1 MYNRKY
7 GSVNKALIIV
17 LGQTGPL
24 MGLVRGGGGKE
35 LFKYIPARRPGHMT
49 TEGVARLIT
58 YQRGDT
64 IRVRD
69 GFSPRFHDDCSHRA
83 LWRFISC
90 RTLPSRPL
98 SWSIPHTHSPPS
110 KVFAIRILF
119 CMKSAARC
127 RWNNS
132 PTFCGN
138 YPGKARYEILLSPVS
153 HYITTYLPS
162 HKISQLFSARIF
174 NFILAAEYL
183 LNSRNLFSKIWDFF
197 HLTVKSRLRE
207 ELYLVFIHLVQS
219 AAQDL
224 KNQTYTVILIIYLI
238 T

>member
-1 MYNRKY
+1 MWSFVADAQLYNRKY

-153 HYITTYLPS
+153 HYIITYLPS
-162 HKISQLFSARIF
+162 HKISQLFSARFLFHFACWIF
-174 NFILAAEYL
+174 IEFNTLIYQ
-183 LNSRNLFSKIWDFF
+183 NLRYFSP
-197 HLTVKSRLRE
+197 HS
-207 ELYLVFIHLVQS
+207 
-219 AAQDL
+219 
-224 KNQTYTVILIIYLI
+224 
-238 T
+238 

>member
-1 MYNRKY
+1 
-7 GSVNKALIIV
+7 
-17 LGQTGPL
+17 

-138 YPGKARYEILLSPVS
+138 YSGKARYEILLSPVS
-153 HYITTYLPS
+153 HYIITYLPS
-162 HKISQLFSARIF
+162 HKISQLFSARF
-174 NFILAAEYL
+174 FLFYFDCWILIEFKTLIYQ
-183 LNSRNLFSKIWDFF
+183 NLRYFSPHSKIQAARGIIFGFYSSSAIRCTRFKKSNVYSNTYYLFINIDFQF
-197 HLTVKSRLRE
+197 
-207 ELYLVFIHLVQS
+207 
-219 AAQDL
+219 
-224 KNQTYTVILIIYLI
+224 
-238 T
+238 